1 MTEEPV
7 TRKELEALRQELLQ
21 ELRQEV
27 AELRRQLAGRPAS
40 RATEERL
47 DLRKRILDFLT
58 TRYGHADSKFMA
70 REIDSSQAAVRKEL
84 TSLAR
89 ERLVERRQTR
99 DGLVYAL
106 MSREAPVSKES

>member
-27 AELRRQLAGRPAS
+27 AELRRQLAARPAS

-47 DLRKRILDFLT
+47 DLRKRILEYLRT
-58 TRYGHADSKFMA
+58 NQAGISEHIA
-70 REIDSSQAAVRKEL
+70 REIDSTKAAVSKEL
-84 TSLAR
+84 QRLVLDG
-89 ERLVERRQTR
+89 LVEREQMPLR
-99 DGLVYAL
+99 
-106 MSREAPVSKES
+106 SRYTLVSKDS